1 MYTIL
6 LNEDDMIKENHFPI
20 IAHIN
25 EAYNNNLIEF
35 MECIIKGIGVGYDY
49 SCSSFWN
56 ELDDYDKENT
66 EKYDGIL
73 IETEADEKIILSMSE
88 LICYL
93 ELAQKRLLNKDITT
107 ADELHR
113 YIDEYKNV
121 YKAVLN

>member
-6 LNEDDMIKENHFPI
+6 LNENDMIKENHFPI

-88 LICYL
+88 LLCYL
-93 ELAQKRLLNKDITT
+93 EFAQKRLLNKDITT

-121 YKAVLN
+121 YKAVLF